1 MSKSKRKNRKTRRPQ
16 PERVSTVPAVEQAEE
31 SAISHGSDYKTAI
44 LIGIVVLATVI
55 AVYAMIANHSGGIG
69 GQVSNSSSGQ
79 TSNQTGL
86 PGVKSDNSNSL
97 SPSGSV
103 DLQPTSNA
111 AQAGSVQ

>member
-1 MSKSKRKNRKTRRPQ
+1 MSKNKRKNKKRRVAQSNEVSAPVAEQTVDATPHPQ
-16 PERVSTVPAVEQAEE
+16 
-31 SAISHGSDYKTAI
+31 SDYKTAVW
-44 LIGIVVLATVI
+44 GAIVVIATII

-69 GQVSNSSSGQ
+69 GQVSNNSSDQ
-79 TSNQTGL
+79 TPSQTGL
-86 PGVKSDNSNSL
+86 PGVQSNNSNAL